1 MKLSA
6 GRHEPFSA
14 PSIRGPK
21 RTALLNQKNAVSPKT
36 DLLRPEYYRARLL
49 APEYFFHHQLQIQRI
64 TEVVHC
70 QTEDQFYPGSV

>member
-6 GRHEPFSA
+6 GRHEPFSP
-14 PSIRGPK
+14 PSVCEPEPI
-21 RTALLNQKNAVSPKT
+21 ALLIQKNAVSPKT

-64 TEVVHC
+64 TEFVHC
-70 QTEDQFYPGSV
+70 QTEDQFYPGSL

>member
-6 GRHEPFSA
+6 GRHEHFSA
-14 PSIRGPK
+14 PSVCEPGP
-21 RTALLNQKNAVSPKT
+21 TALLIQKNAVSPKT
-36 DLLRPEYYRARLL
+36 DLLRPKYCRARLL

-70 QTEDQFYPGSV
+70 QTEDQFYPGSL

>member
-14 PSIRGPK
+14 PSVQGPEP
-21 RTALLNQKNAVSPKT
+21 TALLNQKNAVSPKT

-49 APEYFFHHQLQIQRI
+49 APEYFFYHQLQIQRI